1 MKKSLAVFVSAYI
14 SFVVF
19 TLLYIPEYFVE
30 NPFNLLEFVGYFALF
45 GAGYGVYL
53 FIQNKRNKRKQSTK
67 T

>member
-1 MKKSLAVFVSAYI
+1 MKKSLAVFISVCA

-19 TLLYIPEYFVE
+19 TLLYIPEYFVGKAS
-30 NPFNLLEFVGYFALF
+30 NLLEFIGYFALF

-53 FIQNKRNKRKQSTK
+53 FIQSRRNKSKKTTK